1 MLFVIMLILLL
12 ASNVEAHNDNAEIKQ
27 LLENIEQNKL
37 LYQEETQ
44 TLINQL
50 MAKGFNDRKL
60 EGSVPT
66 INTNC
71 DKVNDANQAE
81 VMRKYLIFVSFSM
94 PSTLL
99 KSLYH
104 EANNN
109 GGILLLRGLK
119 NGSFKATA
127 AYLQSLEIGVQ
138 IDPIAFKKYQ
148 VTRVPTIVALNNDNV
163 ITGNISFNYA
173 KEQLLEA
180 GK

>member
-1 MLFVIMLILLL
+1 MP
-12 ASNVEAHNDNAEIKQ
+12 
-27 LLENIEQNKL
+27 
-37 LYQEETQ
+37 
-44 TLINQL
+44 
-50 MAKGFNDRKL
+50 
-60 EGSVPT
+60 PT
-66 INTNC
+66 
-71 DKVNDANQAE
+71 V
-81 VMRKYLIFVSFSM
+81 
-94 PSTLL
+94 L

-104 EANNN
+104 EANDNS
-109 GGILLLRGLK
+109 GILLLRGLK
-119 NGSFKATA
+119 DGSFKATA

>member
-1 MLFVIMLILLL
+1 MLFVIIFILLL
-12 ASNVEAHNDNAEIKQ
+12 ASNVEAHNDNAEFKQ

-44 TLINQL
+44 ALIDQL

-60 EGSVPT
+60 EGSAPA
-66 INTNC
+66 INTSCIKANS
-71 DKVNDANQAE
+71 NDQLE
-81 VMRKYLIFVSFSM
+81 RKYLIFVSFSM
-94 PSTLL
+94 PATVL

-109 GGILLLRGLK
+109 GGVLLLRGLK
-119 NGSFKATA
+119 DGSFKATA
-127 AYLQSLEIGVQ
+127 AYLQSLEIGLQ

-148 VTRVPTIVALNNDNV
+148 VTRVPTIVSLDNYNL

>member
-12 ASNVEAHNDNAEIKQ
+12 ASNVEANNDNAEIKQ
-27 LLENIEQNKL
+27 LLDNIEQNKL
-37 LYQEETQ
+37 LYQEQTQ

-60 EGSVPT
+60 EGSSVPV
-66 INTNC
+66 INTGCIKANS
-71 DKVNDANQAE
+71 NDQSE
-81 VMRKYLIFVSFSM
+81 RKYLIFVSFSM
-94 PSTLL
+94 PPTVL

-119 NGSFKATA
+119 NGSFTATA

-138 IDPIAFKKYQ
+138 IDPMTFKKYQ
-148 VTRVPTIVALNNDNV
+148 VTRVPTIVSLDNDNV

-173 KEQLLEA
+173 KKQLLEA
-180 GK
+180 IK